1 MYSGIS
7 FLRTL
12 HTSESFGLTETISWN
27 GSACG
32 NLFFFEAIFAQTL
45 CPARFLHVLL
55 KIHAVKILILF
66 FSLLAFLQ
74 CSILEASP
82 IRLLVQPPRKRILAK
97 DLKSR
102 PVCVD
107 QVLALYL
114 YDWFEQT
121 PGVQLFDE
129 GQSASAFAEV
139 LSPAKITRPAK
150 LFPELNAMLGVDA
163 LVRWEWQEGKLTI
176 RLFRASGVTQNE
188 LPWSDETSTPALLK
202 AITEWLSTRMM
213 LDARSSPIQR
223 GLPLDNGAFLE
234 AYYLAQR
241 LQGELMEN
249 SGVTQLN
256 QLRPFITRAGSDPWA
271 ASALVRAG
279 ATLST
284 DNRAVQKP
292 VGYIVMVQ
300 QALQEALSHESAL
313 EARRFCALNKHLPE
327 VIEKDLLA
335 LTLQAGNDDL
345 DDALLGTP
353 ASGKDN
359 PRHAGLAIK
368 QRQAGAL
375 RCLGAMKSKSA
386 LGHFPRTAKAADP
399 LLRRATAWA
408 LAQYPADI
416 NVPALDF
423 LKSDPDP
430 ETAFYAVLALSTRG
444 QKDRALALRA
454 ADCLKV
460 NPLCEEALMVL
471 SLQGTHENALQLRSF
486 ISDATGLRR
495 ALAFQGLLKTG
506 ALRTDEIQRGLS
518 DPDGAVIRTVL
529 RNLAPT
535 ALADC
540 RQPLLALSA
549 HPDSSIAEA
558 ARIAVH
564 ALAPSEPRAQRL
576 FELEFEHHYVRRQI
590 VQTLASENSQDSLA
604 DLEAA
609 TKNNDAH
616 IRALA
621 LRLLSR
627 LDPDR
632 ARKHLTALLEDGH
645 RLVRLQAAAVASQVA
660 TAAERE
666 AVEKALSSKPEDA
679 ATLYLGEAVARI
691 EGKQKPVPRPSVNRV
706 SAEKAMSFN
715 CGMPSDP
722 QTPFEGFYLLTAP
735 GRQSTEEPQW
745 EVLRKAQ
752 SEGKVILP
760 RANKTAKNPAQ
771 VLLNSSW
778 KDGFWLGLDA
788 EFEGHWE
795 TLDGLVLGEESMY
808 FRPFNE
814 WNNGWRLFC
823 REAGIDPQ
831 TVNGDKER
839 LSQAQKDAWWDW
851 EQRIAVEGFNSI
863 VDYIRLRYGKLRPG
877 FQVATF
883 MPDQNG
889 PCAYD
894 NLWDFDIAAGY
905 EYAAPSRSRYAA
917 IRRLKTTWPERPVL
931 WLNQGKVGV
940 GLGLNQTQIQ
950 HNTPVPLSPELT
962 QKAVTS
968 ADSLCNW
975 LAGAHPGLFAIYLF
989 VHVGWKGEDFGRWVQ
1004 LEDLYLGNKSFE
1016 QALEHSFRG
1025 LGRRYQLLEETKGA
1039 KLESVLNKEDTIS
1052 SDLLDLDTVPK
1063 KTDPYAAREA
1073 AEKKAMRNGFL
1084 LERKLIQDGVNL
1096 VSGVPFPPHS
1106 HKVLLVGT
1114 DMRSPGFDLAADF
1127 DCIAKINQLSEKS
1140 LAGYRM
1146 IGLNDQASAPLRDKT
1161 ISALVD
1167 WLQNQPGLLYV
1178 NGWISTD
1185 SQNLAATAKD
1195 WQSSLQTSWPWKEDV
1210 APVWSKRKAGNREG
1224 SVIESYD
1231 CKSAQAIVLERT
1243 GGMPSLVFWRGAG
1256 LKGGVLFDAGKL
1268 TASQLQPVFNRL
1280 VDEKKIGIALNDPI
1294 GMAGIKTP
1302 QFSAYVSCSAAAT
1315 SYRIRGNDFL
1325 SGALNP
1331 ELKPERSGVLAAD
1344 LWRGKFSVSHNGVS
1358 VLGKEP
1364 IEQVELI
1371 SGGLRIKGGGITRV
1385 GSNSGGVQV
1394 AADGMSLPVIKKES
1408 MLDWM
1413 FDSQQ
1418 PGILEIERD
1427 APYQATTLVR
1437 FNGWITVRA
1446 GAPSK

>member
-1 MYSGIS
+1 MRILVLVLSLLS
-7 FLRTL
+7 FLQ
-12 HTSESFGLTETISWN
+12 S
-27 GSACG
+27 
-32 NLFFFEAIFAQTL
+32 
-45 CPARFLHVLL
+45 
-55 KIHAVKILILF
+55 
-66 FSLLAFLQ
+66 
-74 CSILEASP
+74 SILEASP
-82 IRLLVQPPRKRILAK
+82 IRLLVQPPGKRILSK

-102 PVCVD
+102 TVCVD

-114 YDWFEQT
+114 YEWFGQAPE
-121 PGVQLFDE
+121 VQLFDE

-139 LSPAKITRPAK
+139 LSPAKIARPAE
-150 LFPELNAMLGVDA
+150 LFPELNALLGVDA
-163 LVRWEWQEGKLTI
+163 LVRWEWLEGKLTI
-176 RLFRASGVTQNE
+176 HLLRASGVTQRE
-188 LPWSDETSTPALLK
+188 LPWSDEASTPSVLK
-202 AITEWLSTRMM
+202 TVTEWLATGMK
-213 LDARSSPIQR
+213 LDSKSSSIQR

-234 AYYLAQR
+234 AYYLAPR

-249 SGVTQLN
+249 SGITQLN

-271 ASALVRAG
+271 ATALMRAG
-279 ATLST
+279 ATLTT

-292 VGYIVMVQ
+292 AGYIVMLQ
-300 QALQEALSHESAL
+300 QALPEALSHESAL
-313 EARRFCALNKHLPE
+313 QARRFCALNKHLPE

-335 LTLQAGNDDL
+335 FILQAGNDDL
-345 DDALLGTP
+345 DDALLGNP
-353 ASGKDN
+353 VSGQEN
-359 PRHAGLAIK
+359 PRNGGAAIK
-368 QRQAGAL
+368 IRQAGAL
-375 RCLGAMKSKSA
+375 RCLGAMKSKTA
-386 LGHFPRTAKAADP
+386 LGHFSRTAKAADP
-399 LLRRATAWA
+399 VLRRATAWA

-416 NVPALDF
+416 KVPALDL
-423 LKSDPDP
+423 LKNDPDP
-430 ETAFYAVLALSTRG
+430 ETAFYAVWALSTRG
-444 QKDRALALRA
+444 QKDKLLAARA
-454 ADCLKV
+454 AACLTA
-460 NPLCEEALMVL
+460 NSMCEEPLMVL
-471 SLQGTHENALQLRSF
+471 SSEGTQENAMQLRSF
-486 ISDATGLRR
+486 MSDITGLRR
-495 ALAFQGLLKTG
+495 ALAFKGLLKIG
-506 ALRTDEIQRGLS
+506 ALKSEDIQRGLA
-518 DPDGAVIRTVL
+518 DPDGAVIRSVL
-529 RNLAPT
+529 GNLPPT
-535 ALADC
+535 AFADY
-540 RQPLLALSA
+540 RPALLALSG

-558 ARIAVH
+558 ARIVVH
-564 ALAPSEPRAQRL
+564 SLAPKEPRALRL
-576 FELEFEHHYVRRQI
+576 FELDVEHHYVRRQI
-590 VQTLASENSQDSLA
+590 VQALASENSQEALS
-604 DLEAA
+604 DLEEA
-609 TKNNDAH
+609 TKNKDPH

-621 LRLLSR
+621 LRHLCR

-632 ARKHLTALLEDGH
+632 ARKHLPALLEDGH
-645 RLVRLQAAAVASQVA
+645 RLVRLQAAAVASEVA
-660 TAAERE
+660 TAAVRGPLEG
-666 AVEKALSSKPEDA
+666 ALSSNPEDA
-679 ATLYLGEAVARI
+679 AALYLGEALARSKG
-691 EGKQKPVPRPSVNRV
+691 ERTPMPRPPVNRV

-735 GRQSTEEPQW
+735 GRQSTDAPQW

-778 KDGFWLGLDA
+778 KDAFWLGLDA

-795 TLDGLVLGEESMY
+795 SLDGLVLGEESMY

-823 REAGIDPQ
+823 REAGIDPK
-831 TVNGDKER
+831 TINGEKER
-839 LSQAQKDAWWDW
+839 LNQAQKDAWWDW

-905 EYAAPSRSRYAA
+905 EYGAPSRSRYAA

-975 LAGAHPGLFAIYLF
+975 LAGGHPGLFAIYLF

-1004 LEDLYLGNKSFE
+1004 LEDLHFGNKSFE
-1016 QALEHSFRG
+1016 EALEHSFRG
-1025 LGRRYQLLEETKGA
+1025 LGKRYQLLEETKGA
-1039 KLESVLNKEDTIS
+1039 KLESVLNKEDKIS
-1052 SDLLDLDTVPK
+1052 SDLLELDASPK

-1096 VSGVPFPPHS
+1096 LSGVPFPPHS
-1106 HKVLLVGT
+1106 HEVLFVGT

-1140 LAGYRM
+1140 LSGYRM
-1146 IGLNDQASAPLRDKT
+1146 IGLNGQAATPLRDQT
-1161 ISALVD
+1161 VSALVD
-1167 WLQNQPGLLYV
+1167 WLRNQPGLLYV
-1178 NGWISTD
+1178 NGWVSTD
-1185 SQNLAATAKD
+1185 NQNLAATAKN
-1195 WQSSLQTSWPWKEDV
+1195 WQSSLQTAWPWKEDLK
-1210 APVWSKRKAGNREG
+1210 PVWSKRKIGNREVD
-1224 SVIESYD
+1224 VIEGYD
-1231 CKSAQAIVLERT
+1231 CKLSQAIILERT
-1243 GGMPSLVFWRGAG
+1243 GGVPSLVFWQGSG

-1268 TASQLQPVFNRL
+1268 AATQLQPVFNRL
-1280 VDEKKIGIALNDPI
+1280 VEEKKIGLVFNGPI
-1294 GMAGIKTP
+1294 GMAGIKAS
-1302 QFSAYVSCSAAAT
+1302 QFSAYVSCSAAAAPFKVQ
-1315 SYRIRGNDFL
+1315 GKDVL

-1344 LWRGKFSVSHNGVS
+1344 SLRGKFAACENGVS
-1358 VLGKEP
+1358 VLGKDP
-1364 IEQVELI
+1364 IEQIEPIL
-1371 SGGLRIKGGGITRV
+1371 GGLRIKGGGLTRV
-1385 GSNSGGVQV
+1385 GSNSGKVQV
-1394 AADGMSLPVIKKES
+1394 VAEGMSLPVIKKES

-1413 FDSQQ
+1413 FDSQE

-1427 APYQATTLVR
+1427 PPYQPTTLVR
-1437 FNGWITVRA
+1437 ANGWITVRG